1 MEGRPPPV
9 ENKPPERSG
18 YSQLMKIRKAKC
30 CGHSF
35 LNKQTRKERKFVL
48 GRRVEEYRPILDL
61 HMKSALQ
68 ILEEYKGGVEAEI
81 ERYVPRSGEPQEF
94 YAPVWDLLGRGGKR
108 IRPVMVLLASESV
121 GGRREEAIGAA
132 AAVEL
137 LHNMTLVHD
146 DIEDQSELRRGKPC
160 IHITYGIPT
169 AINVGDAM
177 LIKVFEIA
185 NQSKIPPD
193 RCNRLVAQVAKRAYD
208 ITWGQ
213 AYEFSMWKRKEVRE
227 DEVIRLLRN
236 KTGALTALSTEAG
249 AIAGGGTE
257 EQIKL
262 LGDFGETIG
271 IGFQIIDDVLNVSG
285 DVKEYGKEIGGD
297 IREGKKTI
305 LVAHV
310 LGNAAAKDRRA
321 FARILGKKNITKTEI
336 RKAIQLY
343 EKYDAIG
350 YARARAEAY
359 LHSALETLKKLP
371 PSQSRENLA
380 SIAEFLVCRTY

>member
-1 MEGRPPPV
+1 MQPAV
-9 ENKPPERSG
+9 
-18 YSQLMKIRKAKC
+18 
-30 CGHSF
+30 
-35 LNKQTRKERKFVL
+35 
-48 GRRVEEYRPILDL
+48 
-61 HMKSALQ
+61 Q
-68 ILEEYKGGVEAEI
+68 IIEAYKGEVEAEI
-81 ERYVPRSGEPQEF
+81 ERYLPRNGEPQEF

-108 IRPVMVLLASESV
+108 LRPAMAFLASECV
-121 GGRREEAIGAA
+121 GGRREEAMGAA

-160 IHITYGIPT
+160 IHITYGIPM

-177 LIKVFEIA
+177 LIKVFEIV
-185 NQSKIPPD
+185 NQSKIPQD
-193 RCNRLVAQVAKRAYD
+193 RCHRLVSQVAKRAYD

-213 AYEFSMWKRKEVRE
+213 AYEFSMWKRKEVKE

-236 KTGALTALSTEAG
+236 KTGSLTGLSTEAG

-257 EQIKL
+257 EQIRL
-262 LGDFGETIG
+262 LGDFGETVG
-271 IGFQIIDDVLNVSG
+271 IGFQIIDDVLNVAG

-305 LVAHV
+305 LVAH
-310 LGNAAAKDRRA
+310 LLRTAASKDRKL
-321 FARILGKKNITKTEI
+321 FTRILGKKSIKKGET

-343 EKYDAIG
+343 EKYGSIT
-350 YARARAEAY
+350 YAKTQAETY

-371 PSQSRENLA
+371 ASDSRERLA
-380 SIAEFLVCRTY
+380 SLAEFLIYRTY